1 LVSQEDGAE
10 GKQGAVEFSF
20 PLLVLRTQRFTRFFD
35 KLGALRFSGIISW
48 LSPFIVPVVAGIGL
62 YMLLGSLLALLWTPA
77 VREIGRTLGPAAYL
91 LIPGISPILPV
102 FYGLLAIIVALTIHE
117 AAHGIIARNLG
128 LRVKS
133 SGLLFLLFIPIGA
146 FVDVDEKQIA
156 KAKPRKSLRI
166 MAAGVGAN
174 VVVAIVCILSLL
186 LLVNGL
192 TPRVEGVYV
201 YDVVEGLPADQ
212 AGLLANDV
220 FVSADNIQISNYEQ
234 LKALL
239 ESKIPGD
246 KIYVTVARG
255 EKWENRFSTNIT
267 LIESEGR
274 AIMGVNLTEL
284 MTREQLSYYQNFSIT
299 SLSLYL
305 IPPTLAPS
313 FVPFSDSAAPFYSHW
328 MGDQWYVLANVLFW
342 LWFVN
347 INLAV
352 FNSLPLYPLDGGRM
366 FNISLQSTLGRRV
379 SEKTIY
385 RITIAVT
392 ALLAIVILLI
402 FVIPFIL

>member
-1 LVSQEDGAE
+1 MVSQEDEAE
-10 GKQGAVEFSF
+10 EKQSAAEFSF
-20 PLLVLRTQRFTRFFD
+20 PLLILRTQRFTRFFD
-35 KLGALRFSGIISW
+35 KLGALRFSGMISW

-91 LIPGISPILPV
+91 LIPGINPILPV

-117 AAHGIIARNLG
+117 TAHGIIARNLG

-133 SGLLFLLFIPIGA
+133 SGLFFLLFIPIGA

-234 LKALL
+234 LKTLL
-239 ESKIPGD
+239 ESKSSGD
-246 KIYVTVARG
+246 EIHVTVARG

-305 IPPTLAPS
+305 IPPTLAPG

-328 MGDQWYVLANVLFW
+328 VGDQWYVLANVLFW

-352 FNSLPLYPLDGGRM
+352 FNSLPLYPMDGGRI
-366 FNISLQSTLGRRV
+366 FNILLQSTLGRRV
-379 SEKTIY
+379 SDKTIY

-392 ALLAIVILLI
+392 ALLATVILLI
-402 FVIPFIL
+402 FLIPFIL

>member
-1 LVSQEDGAE
+1 LVSQEDEAE
-10 GKQGAVEFSF
+10 EKQSAAEFSF
-20 PLLVLRTQRFTRFFD
+20 PLLILRTQKFTRFFD
-35 KLGALRFSGIISW
+35 ELGALRFSGMISW

-77 VREIGRTLGPAAYL
+77 VREIGRALGPAAYL

-234 LKALL
+234 LKTLL
-239 ESKIPGD
+239 ESKSPGEE
-246 KIYVTVARG
+246 IHVTVARG

-284 MTREQLSYYQNFSIT
+284 MTRERLSYYQNFSIT

-305 IPPTLAPS
+305 IPPTLAPG

-328 MGDQWYVLANVLFW
+328 VGDQWYVLANVLFW

-347 INLAV
+347 INIAV
-352 FNSLPLYPLDGGRM
+352 FNSLPLYPMDGGRM
-366 FNISLQSTLGRRV
+366 FNILLQSTLGRRV
-379 SEKTIY
+379 SDKTIY